1 MSRARGAARARW
13 YDAAHSAGLAAPPL
27 PHEPATM
34 SPARENLD
42 LDVLFV
48 GAGPASLAGAIHLGH
63 LLAEHNRKHAAHPI
77 ELSIAVLEKGAE
89 LGAHALSGAVLDPRA
104 LRELFPERWQE
115 APLEGEVGREEI
127 LWLSEKGAWKLPFVP
142 PTLAN
147 HGCHVAALGKLVKWL
162 GKEVEALGID
172 LFCEFPGR
180 EILLDGEGVVGV
192 VTGDRGR
199 DKEGRPKA
207 NYEPGVE
214 IRAGITLLGEGP
226 RGTLAK
232 QLDRRL
238 ALSRDANPQVYALGL
253 KEVWQLPAGRV
264 KPGDVIHTMGWPL
277 GFELFGGG
285 FVYGMQDDLL
295 IVGLVVGLDYE
306 NPHTDPHL
314 EFQRFKTHPRI
325 RELLAGGKMAYYG
338 AKAIPEGGWWAMP
351 QLGGDGFALLGDT
364 GGFLN
369 GARLKGIH
377 LAMKSGMLAAEA
389 IFDAAREG
397 RPLASAGRDFPARVE
412 RSWVREELHRTR
424 NFHQAFERGGFD
436 GMVNAALMSFTGRG
450 FGLFDRLHNVAGH
463 QRLLRLDAHR
473 ADLKPKPPVA
483 IDNELTFDRLG
494 DVYNSGTVHEED
506 QPVHLLVADTSICV
520 GRCAREFANPCTRF
534 CPAAVYEMV
543 EDAAVPAGRR
553 LQINASNCVHCK
565 TCDIADPYQIIDW
578 VPPEGGGGPSY
589 GKL

>member
-1 MSRARGAARARW
+1 
-13 YDAAHSAGLAAPPL
+13 
-27 PHEPATM
+27 M
-34 SPARENLD
+34 SPARETLD

-63 LLAEHNRKHAAHPI
+63 LLAAHNGKHAANPI

-180 EILLDGEGVVGV
+180 EIRLDGERVVGV

-412 RSWVREELHRTR
+412 SSWVREELHRTR

-436 GMVNAALMSFTGRG
+436 GMVNAALMSVTGRG

-463 QRLLRLDAHR
+463 QRMLRLDAHR
-473 ADLKPKPPVA
+473 ADLKAKAPVA

-543 EDAAVPAGRR
+543 EDAAAPAGRR

>member
-63 LLAEHNRKHAAHPI
+63 LLGEHNRKHAAHPI

-351 QLGGDGFALLGDT
+351 RLGGDGFALLGDT